1 MIPEDIKTKFE
12 NIEDP
17 NLKEAIE
24 FVLPKFEELQNT
36 LMTEKPSMLKMF
48 KIARTFTSD
57 LEKEYK
63 AKYNRNLNDDMKKIN
78 ETMGYSQLDML
89 NAFKNMGI

>member
-17 NLKEAIE
+17 NLKEAIA
-24 FVLPKFEELQNT
+24 FILPKFDELQNT
-36 LMTEKPSMLKMF
+36 LMAEKPSMLKML
-48 KIARTFTSD
+48 KIAKNFTSD

-63 AKYNRNLNDDMKKIN
+63 AKYNRSLNDDMKQIN
-78 ETMGYSQLDML
+78 ELGGFNQMDML
-89 NAFKNMGI
+89 NAFKGMGL

>member
-12 NIEDP
+12 KIEDP
-17 NLKEAIE
+17 QLKEAIG
-24 FVLPKFEELQNT
+24 FILPKFEELQNT
-36 LMTEKPSMLKMF
+36 LMAEKPSMLKLM
-48 KIARTFTSD
+48 KIAKNFTSD

-63 AKYNRNLNDDMKKIN
+63 AKYDRNLNDDMKKIN

-89 NAFKNMGI
+89 NAFKGMGT